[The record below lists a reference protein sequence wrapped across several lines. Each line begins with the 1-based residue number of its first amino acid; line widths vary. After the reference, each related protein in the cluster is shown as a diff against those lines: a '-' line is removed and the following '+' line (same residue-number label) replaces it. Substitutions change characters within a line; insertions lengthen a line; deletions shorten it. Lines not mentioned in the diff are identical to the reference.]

1 MASIAIFTSRQ
12 GKKRYRVHCLIN
24 GTTRRKDYRT
34 LEEACHQLYLT
45 EAHKLKACTP
55 VEFLALRDFTVQKVL
70 YFYLGYQWAK
80 VRNGELAEGT
90 FRQCASDF
98 AQVGEGLRATR
109 VGKISALLMEDG
121 VPVRCRRQV
130 RAAFNLLK
138 TEFKLLINNP
148 CPKPVRKERKPPV
161 IPSSGD
167 VKRLYEATDDP
178 CIRMFIFLCATCG
191 LRTSEALAL
200 RRDDLSERKLTIRRH
215 LTQQGITPGLKRGDW
230 REVKVNNDFFL
241 LNARLDPEAEFFI
254 SGSRRDKPVNL
265 QSFRSKKMR
274 PLYQSLGFRFSN
286 HALRHFAAANWIAEG
301 RDLMTVKKLL
311 GHKDIGT
318 TLTYYG
324 HLIGEPEEV
333 KSHFQI

>member
-138 TEFKLLINNP
+138 QSLSCSLTTPARN
-148 CPKPVRKERKPPV
+148 R
-161 IPSSGD
+161 
-167 VKRLYEATDDP
+167 
-178 CIRMFIFLCATCG
+178 
-191 LRTSEALAL
+191 
-200 RRDDLSERKLTIRRH
+200 SERSESPRLFRH
-215 LTQQGITPGLKRGDW
+215 
-230 REVKVNNDFFL
+230 
-241 LNARLDPEAEFFI
+241 
-254 SGSRRDKPVNL
+254 PV
-265 QSFRSKKMR
+265 
-274 PLYQSLGFRFSN
+274 
-286 HALRHFAAANWIAEG
+286 
-301 RDLMTVKKLL
+301 T
-311 GHKDIGT
+311 
-318 TLTYYG
+318 
-324 HLIGEPEEV
+324 
-333 KSHFQI
+333 